1 MIVWYTLYFAAIQ
14 QPLLWLTSAIIYLV
28 QFSCIYDSWMTV
40 LGSILCLLISFLFL
54 ILDCNIRYYFC
65 TPLFTCF
72 DFYKLAKKK
81 KKRTKKNNSMLIFL
95 CFPYGLYGSCK
106 RDRIWVLG
114 FHIGY
119 ACCCNVWLSLVH
131 DSNSST
137 GRPCVGF
144 WVTFYMHDIWI
155 LTIFFFFNYP
165 KFCFVF

>member
-1 MIVWYTLYFAAIQ
+1 MQWFLANAFVSKRSIFWPPFLSPLSLHPNVGLNVWTYKCVLGSEDSQLKLYNFENLIVWYTLYFAAIQ

-81 KKRTKKNNSMLIFL
+81 KKKK
-95 CFPYGLYGSCK
+95 K
-106 RDRIWVLG
+106 E
-114 FHIGY
+114 
-119 ACCCNVWLSLVH
+119 
-131 DSNSST
+131 
-137 GRPCVGF
+137 
-144 WVTFYMHDIWI
+144 
-155 LTIFFFFNYP
+155 
-165 KFCFVF
+165 K